1 MLNYFIKYNDRL
13 ISALLEHLKIVGI
26 TIILSI
32 ILSILISSAVMR
44 SRILSQIT
52 VSILGMLYSIPSL
65 AFFVLLIPF
74 FGLGAHTA
82 IVVLVIY
89 NQFILVRNILA
100 GFDSVDSAILEAA
113 SGMGMSVW
121 QSFWQIRLPLASPV
135 IIAGIRIAIVST
147 IGIATIASTINA
159 GGLGTILFDGLRT
172 HNTDKLLW
180 GTILASLLAITANA
194 LLSLVEK
201 KTTRI
206 VQGGIIKNEL

>member
-13 ISALLEHLKIVGI
+13 TDALLEHLKIVGI
-26 TIILSI
+26 TIILSL
-32 ILSILISSAVMR
+32 ILAALISSIVMK

-74 FGLGAHTA
+74 FGLGEQTA

-100 GFDSVDSAILEAA
+100 GFDSLDPAIIEAA
-113 SGMGMSVW
+113 SGMGMSALQV
-121 QSFWQIRLPLASPV
+121 FLKIRLPLASPV
-135 IIAGIRIAIVST
+135 IVAGIRIAIVST

-206 VQGGIIKNEL
+206 TQGGI

>member
-13 ISALLEHLKIVGI
+13 LGALLEHLKIVGI

-32 ILSILISSAVMR
+32 ILSILISSVVMK

-74 FGLGAHTA
+74 FGLGEQTA
-82 IVVLVIY
+82 IVVLVVY

-100 GFDSVDSAILEAA
+100 GFDNVDKAIVEAA
-113 SGMGMSVW
+113 KGMGMSTW
-121 QSFWQIRLPLASPV
+121 QSFIKIRLPLASPV

-201 KTTRI
+201 KSTRI
-206 VQGGIIKNEL
+206 VQGGK